1 MSAIRNPATIT
12 SVGRRMMTAGGDITY
27 TKAVLYGQ
35 DISHLTR
42 EQLESLTSIGNP
54 LVTVPLGISD
64 KNDNG
69 NGTTVILEATF
80 QNSNLKADLPYTA
93 VGFFAKRGDEAEKLI
108 AVGVATEGA
117 YLAATS
123 PDGVAT
129 DALDIKVAIA
139 IGDSAN
145 VTAMIDPA
153 GSVTPAALHNAITDV
168 KSEMK
173 TGLDTKADKSTVD
186 SDVKS
191 INDTLATKADKQTVT
206 DDLAKKADKT
216 DVDAQIGTVNKS
228 VSDLSDTVKANK
240 DDTDKVLATKADKAT
255 VESELSTKANQSDLD
270 KTNAE
275 VAKKAST
282 TDVNSQ
288 LATKADAKDVTDA
301 LALKDDTVDVDKKIS
316 NVTNSV
322 NSLSSTV
329 TSNKSATD
337 TALGTK
343 ANANDVAN
351 SFEEVRNRVKKLEG
365 QQELTAPDFNTL
377 TSTGIY
383 MIENPTNG
391 KNSPSNGNWGT
402 LVVSRG
408 TTGSDSRILQEYYPD
423 SGDLPYFRMSGP
435 GGVWRDWKQLSDQ
448 SEINSLRD
456 AVNTKADKTDVAK
469 DIDTVNKSI
478 SSMSATIT
486 ANQKATDT
494 ALDTKADKTTVNQEL
509 ATKANSVDVTA
520 ALDKKDDT
528 SDVDAKIKV
537 VTDLTNTKANTVD
550 VDSKIKTVTDL
561 ANTKANSADVYTK
574 TETDNQINKFDLS
587 KVKFRKQYINS
598 DGQAADKTWSATKNK
613 DGTYTIDLWQDDW
626 TASKLT
632 GVLVQLPNKADT
644 STVNAQ
650 IADAKNAIKSNTD
663 KLQSAI
669 NTKANASDVYTK
681 KQVDDAF
688 SSRDATIATKADKA
702 TVDAEIAKIDFTP
715 YAKSAD
721 VDSKLKGYTDTADLT
736 KLLAGKA
743 DSDFSYSKAEL
754 DKKLLDLT
762 TTTGGKVDASQ
773 VATMIENKADK
784 SDVTKQIGTVTDLVN
799 TKANST
805 DVTAALDKKDDI
817 TDVDAKIKK
826 VTDLANKAQSTADSK
841 VESNWAIDNSN
852 GKFVAANVP
861 AVGTATQS
869 FTQTGLDLL
878 NTLATKSQVADAK
891 NTANQAID
899 DYNKRPVIRGSD
911 GDDLLAYKTNQ
922 LRLYVNVKN
931 CKNLPPAS
939 NTQRFT
945 VEYVFE
951 NPNGDGIAI
960 FRSPASEVWLNG
972 NNGGSYGYW
981 LRLANAGDI
990 NNLQNAINTKANSS
1004 DVYSKSEV
1012 DSKTTATIMNGY
1024 DIPSKTKQTISA
1036 SVNARWFVAPSVIDI
1051 VADQINQL
1059 KGRRT
1064 IDTPD
1069 FNSLTDGGSYYIT
1082 NPYGGKNAPTGSW
1095 GNLFV
1100 SNGNGHRISQLYFP
1114 DDGSAPF
1121 MRELDES
1128 TWHNWIQLSTKQD
1141 VNNAT
1146 NLANAASN
1154 KVDTVLANSYVRKHG
1169 MNANGDCVEIKHTGI
1184 KQANGGY
1191 AFDMWSDDW
1200 TASKLQDVI
1209 KNQLPSKANTADVNN
1224 ALNGKANTG
1233 DMTALQNKV
1242 NVNTPLFRE
1251 ISADSTWEDIFGVT
1265 NPNNVLTSLRINPGG
1280 SGQLVNDFAAGIGFG
1295 GNDTKAV
1302 ITVDYGSHVARFTAG
1317 NGTSPGWSEDVAWK
1331 SDINNTNANVT
1342 KAQSTADSA
1351 NTNANGRL
1359 PIAGGNMN
1367 TKAVIQWNGG
1377 SIDDKTG
1384 NLGGMNWSGGTDWAE
1399 IYGDQDNND
1408 NLDLAFDLG
1417 DDGSNHF
1424 SFRRNGT
1431 ETSAITSDGHYT
1443 GTVDWGHVNGRP
1455 DVATKAD
1462 VNSTNATIA
1471 TLSQTVQSLKDTLD
1485 SATATIKS
1493 LQSTVTSLQDTVNT
1507 QATTI
1512 TGLQTQVNNQAQDIA
1527 YIKANYIEG
1536 KRFSKADESQ
1546 ATAWE
1551 KKNSQRIAFI
1561 TDN

>member
-93 VGFFAKRGDEAEKLI
+93 VGFFAKRGDDAEKLI

-173 TGLDTKADKSTVD
+173 TGLDTKADK
-186 SDVKS
+186 
-191 INDTLATKADKQTVT
+191 QTVT
-206 DDLAKKADKT
+206 DDLATKADKT

-240 DDTDKVLATKADKAT
+240 DDADKTLATKADKAT
-255 VESELSTKANQSDLD
+255 VESDLATKANQSDLD
-270 KTNAE
+270 KTNSE
-275 VAKKAST
+275 VAKKADSE
-282 TDVNSQ
+282 DVNAQ
-288 LATKADAKDVTDA
+288 LATKANSKDVNAA
-301 LALKDDTVDVDKKIS
+301 LALKDDTADVDDKIS
-316 NVTNSV
+316 NVAKSV
-322 NSLSSTV
+322 SDLSATV
-329 TSNKSATD
+329 TANKKATD
-337 TALGTK
+337 STLATK
-343 ANANDVAN
+343 ANASDVA
-351 SFEEVRNRVKKLEG
+351 
-365 QQELTAPDFNTL
+365 
-377 TSTGIY
+377 
-383 MIENPTNG
+383 
-391 KNSPSNGNWGT
+391 
-402 LVVSRG
+402 
-408 TTGSDSRILQEYYPD
+408 DSL
-423 SGDLPYFRMSGP
+423 
-435 GGVWRDWKQLSDQ
+435 
-448 SEINSLRD
+448 
-456 AVNTKADKTDVAK
+456 ATKADKTDVASDVK
-469 DIDTVNKSI
+469 SLNDAINTKASQADLDKTNAVVATKANATALADYARTVDVDANLDTKANKTDLESLAKTADVNS
-478 SSMSATIT
+478 
-486 ANQKATDT
+486 
-494 ALDTKADKTTVNQEL
+494 ALDTKADKTTVDG
-509 ATKANSVDVTA
+509 DV
-520 ALDKKDDT
+520 
-528 SDVDAKIKV
+528 
-537 VTDLTNTKANTVD
+537 
-550 VDSKIKTVTDL
+550 KTL
-561 ANTKANSADVYTK
+561 
-574 TETDNQINKFDLS
+574 
-587 KVKFRKQYINS
+587 
-598 DGQAADKTWSATKNK
+598 QAS
-613 DGTYTIDLWQDDW
+613 ID
-626 TASKLT
+626 
-632 GVLVQLPNKADT
+632 
-644 STVNAQ
+644 
-650 IADAKNAIKSNTD
+650 
-663 KLQSAI
+663 
-669 NTKANASDVYTK
+669 
-681 KQVDDAF
+681 
-688 SSRDATIATKADKA
+688 TKADKTA
-702 TVDAEIAKIDFTP
+702 LDDYAKSADVASDVKTLTDSIAAKADAKTVNDAISKIDFTP

-784 SDVTKQIGTVTDLVN
+784 SDVTKQIGTITDLVN

-805 DVTAALDKKDDI
+805 DVDAALDKKDDT
-817 TDVDAKIKK
+817 TDVDAKIKI
-826 VTDLANKAQSTADSK
+826 VTDLA
-841 VESNWAIDNSN
+841 
-852 GKFVAANVP
+852 
-861 AVGTATQS
+861 
-869 FTQTGLDLL
+869 
-878 NTLATKSQVADAK
+878 
-891 NTANQAID
+891 
-899 DYNKRPVIRGSD
+899 
-911 GDDLLAYKTNQ
+911 
-922 LRLYVNVKN
+922 
-931 CKNLPPAS
+931 
-939 NTQRFT
+939 
-945 VEYVFE
+945 
-951 NPNGDGIAI
+951 
-960 FRSPASEVWLNG
+960 
-972 NNGGSYGYW
+972 
-981 LRLANAGDI
+981 
-990 NNLQNAINTKANSS
+990 NTKANSS
-1004 DVYSKSEV
+1004 DVYTKSAVDTAFSQRDSRIANVTNLANQIDSTRLPLYPGSANEDLKGFFTPQIRMYNNATGVKNIPADCQYQSNFYGTLVVLPDGASNTNDGSQILITPERKAWIAQSNGQGAKSWSDWSRFTLTSDLSAVQSALQAKIDAKADASNVYSKSEV
-1012 DSKTTATIMNGY
+1012 DSKTTATIVTGY

-1036 SVNARWFVAPSVIDI
+1036 SVNVRWLVAPSVIDI

-1082 NPYGGKNAPTGSW
+1082 NPQGGKNGPTGSW

-1154 KVDTVLANSYVRKHG
+1154 KVDTVFANSYVRKQG

-1209 KNQLPSKANTADVNN
+1209 KNQLPSKAD
-1224 ALNGKANTG
+1224 KS
-1233 DMTALQNKV
+1233 QV
-1242 NVNTPLFRE
+1242 NVSGNLFNRMTD
-1251 ISADSTWEDIFGVT
+1251 DSTWKAITGVDNT
-1265 NPNNVLTSLRINPGG
+1265 DNAILTSIRDDSPSGG
-1280 SGQLVNDFAAGIGFG
+1280 NTTGGNGAGVAFG
-1295 GNDTKAV
+1295 GGDTKGVLSVFWQTPHAV
-1302 ITVDYGSHVARFTAG
+1302 ITGG
-1317 NGTSPGWSEDVAWK
+1317 NGTAPVWHEEIAWK
-1331 SDINNTNANVT
+1331 SDINSTNQTV
-1342 KAQSTADSA
+1342 SA
-1351 NTNANGRL
+1351 LQQT
-1359 PIAGGNMN
+1359 I
-1367 TKAVIQWNGG
+1367 
-1377 SIDDKTG
+1377 KT
-1384 NLGGMNWSGGTDWAE
+1384 L
-1399 IYGDQDNND
+1399 ND
-1408 NLDLAFDLG
+1408 TL
-1417 DDGSNHF
+1417 S
-1424 SFRRNGT
+1424 
-1431 ETSAITSDGHYT
+1431 SAIKT
-1443 GTVDWGHVNGRP
+1443 
-1455 DVATKAD
+1455 
-1462 VNSTNATIA
+1462 
-1471 TLSQTVQSLKDTLD
+1471 
-1485 SATATIKS
+1485 
-1493 LQSTVTSLQDTVNT
+1493 LQDTVT
-1507 QATTI
+1507 KQATTI
-1512 TGLQTQVNNQAQDIA
+1512 TGLQTQVSNQAQDIA

-1551 KKNSQRIAFI
+1551 KENSQRIAFI